1 MNLND
6 RESLQSNTTWK
17 SIFRKFCVWR
27 VFSFYLW
34 IHSWFCWADDVFFA
48 KRKWRSNFMHV
59 GQRRRWM
66 VSSRWVYLFPYQT
79 INRITA
85 HQFLLSDC
93 VCVCVLVALF
103 RFAVEPIRVCMWI
116 RSKMNRIV
124 NSLIVRVAGIYTTWI
139 VKQNKF
145 KQNACR

>member
-1 MNLND
+1 MTARVCNQTRRGNPYSASFVCGKFSVFIYEFIHGFAERTMSFSLNANDDQILCMSD
-6 RESLQSNTTWK
+6 RDVDGWFRVVGFIFFRIKLLIVLQH
-17 SIFRKFCVWR
+17 I
-27 VFSFYLW
+27 SFYCL
-34 IHSWFCWADDVFFA
+34 I
-48 KRKWRSNFMHV
+48 
-59 GQRRRWM
+59 
-66 VSSRWVYLFPYQT
+66 
-79 INRITA
+79 
-85 HQFLLSDC
+85 